1 VCALSDSNTHRV
13 VPSPHD
19 FNPGKTIAAVTNVRK
34 TQHPGGAA
42 CQPRNRTSALDEGMT
57 AMGQRRRS
65 RPACQM
71 SACLPDSGGIA
82 DIPQP
87 RLGANMRHGMS
98 QRQPTEAR
106 ERKPL
111 WLNVPPLLARCVFFL
126 KTAFEYLSRVF
137 SRERVPKFD
146 NSRDLKVCELLCE
159 ELLHLS
165 CSQRCLTIRLHCS
178 NE

>member
-1 VCALSDSNTHRV
+1 MSAPKSDIGVRRR
-13 VPSPHD
+13 HD
-19 FNPGKTIAAVTNVRK
+19 RYGSKAAV
-34 TQHPGGAA
+34 AA
-42 CQPRNRTSALDEGMT
+42 GLPDVS
-57 AMGQRRRS
+57 
-65 RPACQM
+65 
-71 SACLPDSGGIA
+71 CLPDSGGIA

-165 CSQRCLTIRLHCS
+165 CSQRCLAVRLHCS